1 MLGLLYFVI
10 HTVIQLY
17 IWVVIISSLL
27 TFVQP
32 DPNNQIVMA
41 LDRLSRPTLDFI
53 REKMP
58 FVVVAGIDL
67 SPVVVVI
74 GLEVVDGII
83 KYILLG

>member
-1 MLGLLYFVI
+1 MMFAIAFTI
-10 HTVIQLY
+10 HTLITLY

-32 DPNNQIVMA
+32 DPDNRIVVA
-41 LDRLSRPTLDFI
+41 LDRLSRPSLDFV

-58 FVVVAGIDL
+58 FVMFSGVDL

-74 GLEVVDGII
+74 ALQIVDGIVSH
-83 KYILLG
+83 ILLG

>member
-1 MLGLLYFVI
+1 MFTLLYFII

-32 DPNNQIVMA
+32 DPDNRIVVA
-41 LDRLSRPTLDFI
+41 LESLSRPALDFV
-53 REKMP
+53 REKIP
-58 FVVVAGIDL
+58 AVVFSGIDL